1 MPTNIK
7 SPDMAILRRFVSI
20 LAGIFFV
27 LAIVSAWRVAM
38 ADGSDIWYVPVV
50 MACAAIAMI
59 FAALRLQPR
68 NGNTSE

>member
-1 MPTNIK
+1 
-7 SPDMAILRRFVSI
+7 MAILRRFVSI

-68 NGNTSE
+68 NEHRTE